1 MNPAAFAVPLLSFAV
16 LLLAGCAEQPA
27 PTTLT
32 AAAGPSDSEANALVQ
47 KHLTALGAGL
57 DLCLKDFAW
66 PVTEDLTLGRDSAQ
80 PNVDSA
86 EDLRLMQEL
95 ETVGLAK
102 SVVIRQALTVN
113 NTPVQVYSISY
124 SLTPAAAP
132 WLKDVSSPDFTKGG
146 KQVPHKA
153 ICFGK
158 IVATH
163 VQVLHAR
170 LDAKDSQATAWKNDM
185 DGLTRAYVRYT
196 EEPDHR
202 FADVEADIK
211 KATHVTGAKGSSSM
225 DKQEAAFQKLREHA
239 GAYSAEP
246 VLYLE
251 RDGNSPWQALTED
264 AAVYDMTTTRN
275 LWPAAAAE

>member
-1 MNPAAFAVPLLSFAV
+1 MNRSAFAVPLLSFAV

-47 KHLTALGAGL
+47 KHLAALGAGL

-102 SVVIRQALTVN
+102 SVVVRQPLTVN
-113 NTPVQVYSISY
+113 GTPVQVYGISY

-132 WLKDVSSPDFTKGG
+132 WLKDVSGPDFTKGG

-153 ICFGK
+153 VCFGK
-158 IVATH
+158 VIATH
-163 VQVLHAR
+163 VQVLHAK
-170 LDAKDSQATAWKNDM
+170 LDGKGSQATAWKNDM

-196 EEPDHR
+196 EKPDHP
-202 FADVEADIK
+202 FADVEAVRGSEGLLVIRSFTPVVENGLVIRSR
-211 KATHVTGAKGSSSM
+211 AIHVAGVRPGPSRHGPSRRS
-225 DKQEAAFQKLREHA
+225 ESPVRVSLKLA
-239 GAYSAEP
+239 PAS
-246 VLYLE
+246 V
-251 RDGNSPWQALTED
+251 
-264 AAVYDMTTTRN
+264 TTV
-275 LWPAAAAE
+275 P

>member
-1 MNPAAFAVPLLSFAV
+1 MNRSASAVLLLSFAV

-32 AAAGPSDSEANALVQ
+32 AAAGPSDSDANALVQ
-47 KHLTALGAGL
+47 KHLASLGGGL

-66 PVTEDLTLGRDSAQ
+66 PVTENLTLGRDSAQ

-113 NTPVQVYSISY
+113 NTPVQVYSVSY

-132 WLKDVSSPDFTKGG
+132 WLKDVSSPDFTQGG
-146 KQVPHKA
+146 KQVPHKT

-163 VQVLHAR
+163 VQVLHAQ
-170 LDAKDSQATAWKNDM
+170 LDGKGSQATAWRNDM

-196 EEPDHR
+196 EEPDR
-202 FADVEADIK
+202 PFTTVEADIK
-211 KATHVTGAKGSSSM
+211 KATHVTGAKEISSM
-225 DKQEAAFQKLREHA
+225 EEKEAAFRKLRERA

-251 RDGNSPWQALTED
+251 RDGSHPWQALTED
-264 AAVYDMTTTRN
+264 AAMYDMTTTRD
-275 LWPAAAAE
+275 LWPAARE